1 MSDERKLTTEFVKG
15 VFSRYSPTWNGA
27 DFDAWLRAVEAAVR
41 ADLMAT
47 VHAECDCVPDLG
59 PPHCHACPGQ
69 TVWPCPVVTDQVL
82 ASPEPVEVYLTRDDV
97 ERLAHLLVQLSP
109 ATQRNSAATVRRLMR
124 EMKIKEATDS
134 AAAIRAQLPI
144 GDSNE

>member
-1 MSDERKLTTEFVKG
+1 MLSDHAIWATAG
-15 VFSRYSPTWNGA
+15 IRYSPAAYGLTGSQPVTLA
-27 DFDAWLRAVEAAVR
+27 GLRAVEAAVR

-47 VHAECDCVPDLG
+47 IHAECDCVPDLG
-59 PPHCHACPGQ
+59 PSHCHACPGQ

-82 ASPEPVEVYLTRDDV
+82 ASPEPVEVYLTGGDV

-124 EMKIKEATDS
+124 EMNIKEAADS
-134 AAAIRAQLPI
+134 AAAIRTQLN
-144 GDSNE
+144 GENNE